1 MGQRDGKVE
10 REHVP
15 EVGYTLVVIRAHSAT
30 PQECVERG
38 VRRWDGD
45 NGPSIEIQS
54 GKILAARQEVM
65 AGELKAFYLTIGQ
78 YDAVA
83 IAELPDDA
91 AVAKMALSLGAMG
104 NVRTET
110 LRAFNEAEFRK
121 IVGELP

>member
-1 MGQRDGKVE
+1 MPTYIALLHYTQQGIAAIKQGPARLEAAKQAYKKV
-10 REHVP
+10 
-15 EVGYTLVVIRAHSAT
+15 G
-30 PQECVERG
+30 
-38 VRRWDGD
+38 
-45 NGPSIEIQS
+45 
-54 GKILAARQEVM
+54 
-65 AGELKAFYLTIGQ
+65 GELKAFYLTIGQ

-110 LRAFNEAEFRK
+110 LRAFTEAEFRK